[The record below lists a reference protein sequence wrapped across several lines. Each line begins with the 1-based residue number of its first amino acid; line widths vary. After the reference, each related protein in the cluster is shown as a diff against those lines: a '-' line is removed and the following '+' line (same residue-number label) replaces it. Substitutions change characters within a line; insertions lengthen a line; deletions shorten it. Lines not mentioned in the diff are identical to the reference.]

1 MGSKKREEI
10 KTFNMRMPKDIWMF
24 LKKTA
29 AEQEE
34 SMTTIIVR
42 CVKKYK
48 KKFDDKLTKDD
59 TSV

>member
-1 MGSKKREEI
+1 MGSKKTDI

-34 SMTTIIVR
+34 SMTDIIVR

-48 KKFDDKLTKDD
+48 KKFDDKLTIDD

>member
-1 MGSKKREEI
+1 MGSKKTEI

-34 SMTTIIVR
+34 SMTDIIVR

-48 KKFDDKLTKDD
+48 KKFDDKLTSDD